1 MNEEEDFDILSESTA
16 LERAAANLDLASVHA
31 NKRKDIEGL
40 ITVAAAW
47 MQVADRLSEE
57 FMPKKKH
64 SLGFGIEEEE
74 EDDRIIT
81 NKSKGRSSVHEKPG
95 ELREHQ
101 NRYWR

>member
-1 MNEEEDFDILSESTA
+1 MTEEEEFDFLNEETA
-16 LERAAANLDLASVHA
+16 LERAAVNLDLASVHA
-31 NKRKDIEGL
+31 DKKKDIEGL

-57 FMPKKKH
+57 FMPKRKPA
-64 SLGFGIEEEE
+64 LGFGVEEEE

-81 NKSKGRSSVHEKPG
+81 NKGKGGPPVHKKPG